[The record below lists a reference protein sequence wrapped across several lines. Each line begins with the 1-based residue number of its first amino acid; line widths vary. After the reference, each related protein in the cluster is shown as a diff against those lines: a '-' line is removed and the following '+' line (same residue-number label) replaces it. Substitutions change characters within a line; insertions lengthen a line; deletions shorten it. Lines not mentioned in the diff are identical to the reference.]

1 MELQKNETDRLFVE
15 PVVPKP
21 KVSLDTILFEAIGQ
35 FGRYQLRMVML
46 AGVLSV
52 FTAFSVIEYVLTTG
66 RINTRCL
73 IPECETS
80 AVTTFSPPW
89 ILNAVPEIDGS
100 FDSCRRF
107 KPNGT
112 TTRNDSC
119 PAEWF
124 IRNITIECSEYLY
137 ENVNTIVYDFGLACD
152 EWRRSLIGS
161 VHTFG
166 GLLALP
172 ITGYISDHWGRRL
185 ALVINVAN
193 TAWLGCVRYLCSNYY
208 AFLIAELFKSMFS
221 GGIFSCTHILVMEL
235 VGPKHRVAAGAA
247 LSTCLSSGH
256 FLLSLIA
263 WGVPYWR
270 NLILILYVP
279 HFLFLSY
286 YWLISESLRWNMTKG
301 RYKEVENFL
310 KKVARVNIRE
320 LTEKF
325 QQELKETVNTE
336 EKLKAREEEYKKKEP
351 WLIVAVF
358 QNKEILKRCCI
369 APIWWISFNLIYNSM
384 AINSVNMSGN
394 RYLNLMLVAA
404 SDIPGYWVAV
414 LLMDRIGRKPV
425 LIGAFWTCAVC
436 QLVYILIP
444 KYMYV
449 ASLSVYLTGKF
460 SIAIV
465 MMSLYI
471 YTAEMFPTKHRHS
484 LVAFAS
490 MLGRIGSIVAPLTPA
505 LGASIWHDFPSAL
518 FCGFA
523 LTAGALVLLAPE
535 TLGTKLPDTMEE
547 AALIGVRDNK

>member
-1 MELQKNETDRLFVE
+1 MELQKNETDKLFVE
-15 PVVPKP
+15 PVPKP
-21 KVSLDTILFEAIGQ
+21 TVSLNTILFEAIGQ

-46 AGVLSV
+46 MAVLCV
-52 FTAFSVIEYVLTTG
+52 FIAFSAIEYVLTTG

-80 AVTTFSPPW
+80 EAANFSSPW

-100 FDSCRRF
+100 FDSCHRF
-107 KPNGT
+107 KPDGS
-112 TTRNDSC
+112 TTRNGSC

-124 IRNITIECSEYLY
+124 IRNITIECTEYLY
-137 ENVNTIVYDFGLACD
+137 ENNNTIVYDFGLACK

-172 ITGYISDHWGRRL
+172 VTGYISDHWGRRL
-185 ALVINVAN
+185 ALVINVVN
-193 TAWLGCVRYLCSNYY
+193 TAWLGCVRYWCRGYY
-208 AFLIAELFKSMFS
+208 GFLVAELFKAMFS

-235 VGPKHRVAAGAA
+235 VGPKHRVAAGAV

-256 FLLSLIA
+256 FLVGFIS
-263 WGVPYWR
+263 WGVPNWR
-270 NLILILYVP
+270 NLILMLYFP
-279 HFLFLSY
+279 QFLFLSY
-286 YWLISESLRWNMTKG
+286 YWLVSESVRWNMTKG
-301 RYKEVENFL
+301 RYKEVESFL
-310 KKVARVNIRE
+310 KKVARVNKRE

-325 QQELKETVNTE
+325 LQELKETVDAE
-336 EKLKAREEEYKKKEP
+336 EKLKARDEEYKKKEP

-369 APIWWISFNLIYNSM
+369 VPICWITVTLVYSSM
-384 AINSVNMSGN
+384 SINSVNISGH
-394 RYLNLMLVAA
+394 RHLNLMMVAA
-404 SDIPGYWVAV
+404 SDIPGYWVSV

-425 LIGAFWTCAVC
+425 LIGAYWTCAAC
-436 QLVYILIP
+436 QLLYILLP
-444 KYMYV
+444 KYMFA
-449 ASLSVYLTGKF
+449 ASLSVYLIGKF

-471 YTAEMFPTKHRHS
+471 YTAEIFPTKHRHS
-484 LVAFAS
+484 LMAFAS
-490 MLGRIGSIVAPLTPA
+490 MVGRIGSVVAPLTPA
-505 LGASIWHDFPSAL
+505 LGLSIGHNFPSAL

-523 LTAGALVLLAPE
+523 LLAGALVLLAPE

-547 AALIGVRDNK
+547 ASLIGVRAKK